1 MANQVDFKILPSDQF
16 SVHSPATRSEKIITY
31 FTLLSK
37 LRGDILSVGG
47 EDDPNNIVSAYY
59 TNVGGTQTLHLVK
72 ADGSEV
78 TASNSYAG
86 TVTSVD
92 MSVPTGFA
100 ISGNPIT
107 SAGTLAV
114 SFASGYSLPTDAIQ
128 ATWTTAYNRSITSAA
143 VTGTS
148 TKTLTLNQQDGGT
161 ITATWSDID
170 TGLTS
175 VGLTMPSAFAVA
187 NSPLTT
193 NGTIAVTGAGTAA
206 QYVRGDGQLANFPA
220 SGGGGSTINYYLN
233 GSVNQGTFGGTTY
246 YEMSKNPIAGAGT
259 NFTRTSA
266 QGAGYIASFITD
278 AGDPALLNIPG
289 GNWNLEIYF
298 SASSSGGGPS
308 FYGEIYKVDSSN
320 VFTLIASNSS
330 SPEGITNGT
339 TLDQY
344 FTSIA
349 VPQTTLLV
357 TDRLAVR
364 IYVNPDGRNI
374 TMHTEDNNFCEVITT
389 FSTGLNALNGLT
401 AQVQYFA
408 TGTSGTDF
416 SIDSVTNTHTF
427 NLPTASSTNRGALS
441 STDWTTF
448 NSKASDAF
456 KTIAVSGQ
464 SNIVA
469 DSATDTLTFEAG
481 TNIVITTDASTDKIT
496 ISAVGGGTGSVT
508 SVDMTV
514 PTGFAISGN
523 PITSSGTLALAF
535 ASGYSLPTNAS
546 QTNWNTAYDNT
557 ITAFAYNTSTGV
569 LTLTQQD
576 AGTLSASVTLQPFTT
591 TNLAEGTN
599 LYFTTSRA
607 RQVLSAGTGISYDNS
622 TGVITN
628 SAPDQIVSL
637 SAGTGISTS
646 GTYPSFTITNTAP
659 DQTVVLSSGTG
670 ISTSGTYPSFT
681 ITNTAPDQTV
691 VLNAGTGI
699 TTSGTYPNFTIT
711 NSDRGSS
718 QNIFKNIAV
727 SGQSTIVADSND
739 DTLTI
744 ASGTGISLTTNATS
758 DTLTITN
765 TAPDQ
770 TVVLTGAGTTVV
782 TGTYPSFT
790 ITSNDQYVGTVTSV
804 ATSAPITGGTIT
816 TTGTIGITQST
827 TSTDGYLSSTDWNTF
842 NSKVGGSGTTN
853 YVAKFTGSGTIGNS
867 IIYDNGTNVGIG
879 TTSPGAKLNVAG
891 NLGATVGAGGSAI
904 RLTNTD
910 TGNYASIGAGIVG
923 INNAGMQ
930 LSVDGTSR
938 MIIDAAGNV
947 LIGTLT
953 TYTRLTVSNGVNT
966 RSGIT
971 ISDTNTASLMMFAGA
986 SAPASIS
993 FDSFGLRF
1001 VGGSTVGTDNGS
1013 EFMRIT
1019 TAGNVGIGTTSP
1031 AEKLQVN
1038 GLIRI
1043 TNSTFAGI
1051 EYHNTNGTWELY
1063 VGTENGGGGA
1073 RYNSASSQH
1082 TFYNNGS
1089 AVMRINSSGN
1099 VGIATTS
1106 QAYKLD
1112 VFGGSITSRRAISAP
1127 RISSAG
1133 EYTYGVTNSP
1143 TWNTN
1148 NGSYTNNNATSAD
1161 GNTTAG
1167 TYTLSTTTWD
1177 LYQTISATSGVEYTI
1192 GVWVKLGTA
1201 TNFCIVVNNTAAWNT
1216 VGGKAFDSSDGLS
1229 TSKWTHISYTFTG
1242 PATGQINL
1250 HVGAHSESGVPQQTA
1265 GTVFLWNWEMSA
1277 YSSTWVGK
1285 IDDEIRLPGSS
1296 IWTSRGS
1303 VGIGTTA
1310 PAAKLQLGG
1319 SAKITGG
1326 DWPTANAGMELNY
1339 VGNTSYIGSYDRTNS
1354 VYKGLFLF
1362 ADNMTFETGG
1372 STRMYITSGGN
1383 VGINETVPS
1392 QRLHVN
1398 GNIRV
1403 TGAYYDSNNEAG
1415 TSGQVLS
1422 STGSGTDWVTPATT
1436 TATSLYDL
1444 LPAARV
1450 AYNWTGQVVNDTWT
1464 DVFTS
1469 STNVLTTGTWMV
1481 QMYIDDWDEGGGH
1494 YTYTYTGTM
1503 QWYQTTVNQSG
1514 EAAASEIYLH
1524 RMGHA
1529 ANASVLYLRT
1539 TETNVSGGYIGK
1551 FQIKANYSN
1560 TSNTTI
1566 NFKFVKIF

>member
-47 EDDPNNIVSAYY
+47 EEDPNNIVSAYY

-78 TASNSYAG
+78 TASNTYAG

-246 YEMSKNPIAGAGT
+246 YELSKDPIAGAGT

-266 QGAGYIASFITD
+266 QGPGYIASFITD

-298 SASSSGGGPS
+298 NSSSSGGGPS
-308 FYGEIYKVDSSN
+308 FYGELYKVDSSN

-339 TLDQY
+339 TLDEY

-357 TDRLAVR
+357 TDRLAIR

-416 SIDSVTNTHTF
+416 AINSVSDTHTF
-427 NLPTASSTNRGALS
+427 NLPTASATNRGALS

-481 TNIVITTDASTDKIT
+481 TNIVITTDAATDKIT

-659 DQTVVLSSGTG
+659 DQTVVLNSGTG
-670 ISTSGTYPSFT
+670 ISTSGTYPNFT

-739 DTLTI
+739 DTLTV

-765 TAPDQ
+765 TAPDQTVILTAGTGISTSGTYPNFTITNTLPDQ

-853 YVAKFTGSGTIGNS
+853 YVAKFTGSSTVGNS
-867 IIYDNGTNVGIG
+867 QIFDNGTNVGIG
-879 TTSPGAKLNVAG
+879 TATPDKKLVVVG
-891 NLGATVGAGGSAI
+891 DGAGTMKVGGPGVSGNYTAI
-904 RLTNTD
+904 SLNGALDISNYNILSSTTD
-910 TGNYASIGAGIVG
+910 NHLYINRPTGNNIYFRV
-923 INNAGMQ
+923 NNNDQA
-930 LSVDGTSR
+930 V
-938 MIIDAAGNV
+938 
-947 LIGTLT
+947 
-953 TYTRLTVSNGVNT
+953 
-966 RSGIT
+966 IT
-971 ISDTNTASLMMFAGA
+971 
-986 SAPASIS
+986 
-993 FDSFGLRF
+993 
-1001 VGGSTVGTDNGS
+1001 GS
-1013 EFMRIT
+1013 
-1019 TAGNVGIGTTSP
+1019 GNVGIGTTAPGALLDVGGGDGTPS
-1031 AEKLQVN
+1031 ATQFTAVVK
-1038 GLIRI
+1038 G
-1043 TNSTFAGI
+1043 TSTRAMYFDGGGSSGASVWWGDGNTPQFAI
-1051 EYHNTNGTWELY
+1051 DS
-1063 VGTENGGGGA
+1063 VSGGGA
-1073 RYNSASSQH
+1073 AMWVHASS
-1082 TFYNNGS
+1082 TWS
-1089 AVMRINSSGN
+1089 RIVDIAANGN
-1099 VGIATTS
+1099 VGINQTAPR
-1106 QAYKLD
+1106 QKLD
-1112 VFGGSITSRRAISAP
+1112 VFGNISLGSWTKA
-1127 RISSAG
+1127 
-1133 EYTYGVTNSP
+1133 
-1143 TWNTN
+1143 
-1148 NGSYTNNNATSAD
+1148 
-1161 GNTTAG
+1161 GNTYVGLRRDDDG
-1167 TYTLSTTTWD
+1167 TFGTGGDSGLVIESYNHAAPYNGNYSQRVHLRTH
-1177 LYQTISATSGVEYTI
+1177 LY
-1192 GVWVKLGTA
+1192 
-1201 TNFCIVVNNTAAWNT
+1201 N
-1216 VGGKAFDSSDGLS
+1216 GGSHDVITGYGL
-1229 TSKWTHISYTFTG
+1229 
-1242 PATGQINL
+1242 N
-1250 HVGAHSESGVPQQTA
+1250 
-1265 GTVFLWNWEMSA
+1265 
-1277 YSSTWVGK
+1277 
-1285 IDDEIRLPGSS
+1285 
-1296 IWTSRGS
+1296 
-1303 VGIGTTA
+1303 VGIGTSA
-1310 PAAKLQLGG
+1310 PGFKLTVVAA
-1319 SAKITGG
+1319 SATDSDILL
-1326 DWPTANAGMELNY
+1326 AGMTGVSNGFT
-1339 VGNTSYIGSYDRTNS
+1339 VRRVSSS
-1354 VYKGLFLF
+1354 FVYSMIDGGL
-1362 ADNMTFETGG
+1362 
-1372 STRMYITSGGN
+1372 
-1383 VGINETVPS
+1383 GINNAAPT
-1392 QRLHVN
+1392 QALHVT
-1398 GNIRV
+1398 GNARV

-1422 STGSGTDWVTPATT
+1422 STVTGTDWVTPATT

-1481 QMYIDDWDEGGGH
+1481 QMYISDFAVGGGH

-1503 QWYQTTVNQSG
+1503 QWYQETVNQSG

-1551 FQIKANYSN
+1551 FQIKGNYSN